1 MSEIAAFAELK
12 ASVIRTILVR
22 RITLGVFC
30 AISVVVLFIGGVSYL
45 NPLFYAPVVWFL
57 LTFPFKVLIERQ
69 RTIAALHWAH
79 WGFFVAEIALI
90 TVLVHWMGGS
100 EWVGSVF
107 YLFTVIYANFFLP
120 RLHGALIT
128 GLVVAFYAGLV
139 LFEYAGIIPHRSLF
153 HLQTEPYRS
162 LTYNLATILAA
173 TAGVYAVVA
182 FTVRTFTAIYA
193 RKNRLLAMRERQLG
207 EMSRQLLYAQDDE
220 RRRVARE
227 LHDGLIQ
234 SLAAI
239 KLRAV
244 TARGDPDVGSDPAMM
259 EMVDRAIDETRTL
272 AYSLRPPLLDDL
284 GLVPSLRR
292 LGETIEAQ
300 TDLSVT
306 IEEDLPSR
314 VDVAIESLLFHV
326 AQQGLQNVVNH
337 ARAKNVSI
345 ELSCSDGWIR
355 LAVADD
361 GIGFRAGEPQGLG
374 LRGIRER
381 VEVCGGR
388 MSIETSPGRG
398 ARVLVEVPSGEYPP
412 TDR

>member
-1 MSEIAAFAELK
+1 
-12 ASVIRTILVR
+12 
-22 RITLGVFC
+22 
-30 AISVVVLFIGGVSYL
+30 
-45 NPLFYAPVVWFL
+45 
-57 LTFPFKVLIERQ
+57 
-69 RTIAALHWAH
+69 
-79 WGFFVAEIALI
+79 
-90 TVLVHWMGGS
+90 
-100 EWVGSVF
+100 
-107 YLFTVIYANFFLP
+107 
-120 RLHGALIT
+120 
-128 GLVVAFYAGLV
+128 
-139 LFEYAGIIPHRSLF
+139 
-153 HLQTEPYRS
+153 
-162 LTYNLATILAA
+162 
-173 TAGVYAVVA
+173 
-182 FTVRTFTAIYA
+182 
-193 RKNRLLAMRERQLG
+193 MRERQLG

-345 ELSCSDGWIR
+345 ELSCFDGWIR